1 MKKTVLFLVVACV
14 SLVGCGGKKNLSENL
29 PQCNDEVVVQKLRD
43 AIIQDFQAT
52 CNKGSEWAEYCNA
65 EKGVFDENPRLEDGE
80 CVTHFRIKQD
90 EKGWIIGYKTKYE
103 NQEAVVTDLDVFAY

>member
-65 EKGVFDENPRLEDGE
+65 EKGVFEEYQRDEDFCMVHLRINP
-80 CVTHFRIKQD
+80 D
-90 EKGWIIGYKTKYE
+90 EKGWWVSYKTKYE
-103 NQEAVVTDLDVFAY
+103 NQEAVVTDIDALAY